1 MQKHEN
7 HSALPGS
14 PFESIEQEV
23 QEIAR
28 RQAEARKTIWKVGK
42 QALEGDPKAQAEFR
56 GAATQ
61 ILLFPIFYGP
71 DSPANGLDHL
81 GVGEESDEE

>member
-61 ILLFPIFYGP
+61 ILLAQIFYGEEMR
-71 DSPANGLDHL
+71 DRGLDHP
-81 GVGEESDEE
+81 GVGEDTNEE